1 MDPSSRKN
9 GKRNSKVNIDD
20 TGNLIYLAI
29 LCAILIFSFF
39 SWKNSL
45 RKFIKFGLIWFIIF
59 IFFIVVAL
67 VWENYQSEKSSLNI
81 FDKDLERLTLK
92 TASDGH
98 FYVTLSIN
106 NKPINFLIDTGATAM
121 ILSKKDGEK
130 LGFNV
135 DKLNFSQ
142 LAQTA
147 NGEILISPVV
157 FDKVSLGFKNFSN
170 VKAFISQTDMEKS
183 LLGMSFLSRLKKL
196 ELGRNIMIINI

>member
-1 MDPSSRKN
+1 MSN
-9 GKRNSKVNIDD
+9 DD

-29 LCAILIFSFF
+29 LGAILIFSFF

-45 RKFIKFGLIWFIIF
+45 RKFVKFGLIWFIIF

-67 VWENYQSEKSSLNI
+67 VWENYRSEKSNLNN
-81 FDKDLERLTLK
+81 FDKDLERITLK

-98 FYVTLSIN
+98 FFITLGIN
-106 NKPINFLIDTGATAM
+106 GKPINFFIDTGATAM

-135 DKLNFSQ
+135 DELNFSQ

>member
-67 VWENYQSEKSSLNI
+67 VWENYRSEKSSLNI

-170 VKAFISQTDMEKS
+170 VKAFISHTDMEKS
-183 LLGMSFLSRLKKL
+183 LLGMRFLSRLKKI
-196 ELGRNIMIINI
+196 ELDRNIMIINI

>member
-67 VWENYQSEKSSLNI
+67 VWENYHREKSSVNI

-147 NGEILISPVV
+147 NGEILISPVL

-196 ELGRNIMIINI
+196 ELGKSIMIINI

>member
-67 VWENYQSEKSSLNI
+67 VWENYHSEKSSLNI

-92 TASDGH
+92 KASDGH

-130 LGFNV
+130 LGLNV
-135 DKLNFSQ
+135 DKLNFWQ

>member
-1 MDPSSRKN
+1 M
-9 GKRNSKVNIDD
+9 NIDD

-67 VWENYQSEKSSLNI
+67 VWENYHNEKSSLNI

>member
-39 SWKNSL
+39 SWENSL

-67 VWENYQSEKSSLNI
+67 VWENYRSEKSSLNI

-142 LAQTA
+142 LAETA

>member
-1 MDPSSRKN
+1 M
-9 GKRNSKVNIDD
+9 NIDD

-67 VWENYQSEKSSLNI
+67 VWENYHNEKSSLNI

-121 ILSKKDGEK
+121 ILSKKDSEK

-170 VKAFISQTDMEKS
+170 VKAFISQKDMEKS

>member
-1 MDPSSRKN
+1 LDPSSRKN

-67 VWENYQSEKSSLNI
+67 VWENYRSEKSSLNI

-170 VKAFISQTDMEKS
+170 VKAFISLTDMEKS
-183 LLGMSFLSRLKKL
+183 LLGMRFLSRLKKI
-196 ELGRNIMIINI
+196 ELDRNIMIINI

>member
-1 MDPSSRKN
+1 M
-9 GKRNSKVNIDD
+9 
-20 TGNLIYLAI
+20 
-29 LCAILIFSFF
+29 
-39 SWKNSL
+39 
-45 RKFIKFGLIWFIIF
+45 
-59 IFFIVVAL
+59 AL
-67 VWENYQSEKSSLNI
+67 VWENYRSEKSNLSI

-92 TASDGH
+92 SASDGH

-157 FDKVSLGFKNFSN
+157 FDKVSLEFKNFSN

-183 LLGMSFLSRLKKL
+183 LLGMRFLSRLKKL

>member
-29 LCAILIFSFF
+29 LCAILIFFFF

-67 VWENYQSEKSSLNI
+67 VWENYRSEKSSLNI

-170 VKAFISQTDMEKS
+170 VKAFISHTDMEKS
-183 LLGMSFLSRLKKL
+183 LLGMRFLSRLKKL
-196 ELGRNIMIINI
+196 ELDRNIMIINI

>member
-1 MDPSSRKN
+1 MSN
-9 GKRNSKVNIDD
+9 DD

-29 LCAILIFSFF
+29 LGAILIFSFF

-45 RKFIKFGLIWFIIF
+45 RKFVKFGLIWFIIF

-67 VWENYQSEKSSLNI
+67 VWENYRSEKFSLNI

-98 FYVTLSIN
+98 FYITLGIN
-106 NKPINFLIDTGATAM
+106 STPINFLIDTGATAM

>member
-1 MDPSSRKN
+1 LDPSSRKN
-9 GKRNSKVNIDD
+9 GKRRSKVNLDD
-20 TGNLIYLAI
+20 TGNLIYLTI

-39 SWKNSL
+39 SWENSL
-45 RKFIKFGLIWFIIF
+45 RKFIKFGLIWFIVF
-59 IFFIVVAL
+59 IFCIVLAL
-67 VWENYQSEKSSLNI
+67 VWENYRSEKSSLNS
-81 FDKDLERLTLK
+81 FDEDLEKLTLE

-121 ILSKKDGEK
+121 ILSKKDSEK

-157 FDKVSLGFKNFSN
+157 FDKVRLGFKNFLN
-170 VKAFISQTDMEKS
+170 VKAFISQKDMEKS
-183 LLGMSFLSRLKKL
+183 LLGMSFLSKL
-196 ELGRNIMIINI
+196 EKLEIGRNIMIIDI

>member
-9 GKRNSKVNIDD
+9 GKHNSKVSNDD

-29 LCAILIFSFF
+29 LGAILIFSFF

-45 RKFIKFGLIWFIIF
+45 RKFVKFGLIWFIIF

-67 VWENYQSEKSSLNI
+67 VWENYRSEKSNLNI

-98 FYVTLSIN
+98 FYITLGIN
-106 NKPINFLIDTGATAM
+106 SKPINFLIDTGATAM

-135 DKLNFSQ
+135 DELNFSE

>member
-9 GKRNSKVNIDD
+9 GKRNSKVNTDN

-29 LCAILIFSFF
+29 LGVILIFSFF

-45 RKFIKFGLIWFIIF
+45 RKFVKFGLIWFIIF
-59 IFFIVVAL
+59 ILFIVVAL
-67 VWENYQSEKSSLNI
+67 AWENYRNEKFSLNS
-81 FDKDLERLTLK
+81 FDKDLKKLTLK
-92 TASDGH
+92 TATDGH

-106 NKPINFLIDTGATAM
+106 NKPIDFLIDTGATAM

-135 DKLNFSQ
+135 GNLNFSQ

-147 NGEILISPVV
+147 NGEILIFPVV

-170 VKAFISQTDMEKS
+170 FKAFISQKDMEKS

-196 ELGRNIMIINI
+196 ELGKNIMILDI

>member
-67 VWENYQSEKSSLNI
+67 VWENYRSEKSSLNI

>member
-1 MDPSSRKN
+1 MSN
-9 GKRNSKVNIDD
+9 DD

-67 VWENYQSEKSSLNI
+67 VWENYRSEKSSLNI

-98 FYVTLSIN
+98 FYITLGIN
-106 NKPINFLIDTGATAM
+106 STPINFLIDTGATAM

>member
-1 MDPSSRKN
+1 M
-9 GKRNSKVNIDD
+9 NIDD

-59 IFFIVVAL
+59 IFFIVLAL
-67 VWENYQSEKSSLNI
+67 VWENYHGEKSSLNI

>member
-67 VWENYQSEKSSLNI
+67 VWENYHREKSSVNI

-147 NGEILISPVV
+147 NGEILISPVL
-157 FDKVSLGFKNFSN
+157 FDKVSLGFKTFSN

-196 ELGRNIMIINI
+196 ELGKSIMIINI

>member
-1 MDPSSRKN
+1 M
-9 GKRNSKVNIDD
+9 NIDN

-67 VWENYQSEKSSLNI
+67 VWENYRSEKSSLNI
-81 FDKDLERLTLK
+81 FDKDRERLTLK

-135 DKLNFSQ
+135 DNLNFSQ

>member
-20 TGNLIYLAI
+20 TGNLVYLAI
-29 LCAILIFSFF
+29 LCVILIFSFF

-45 RKFIKFGLIWFIIF
+45 RKFVKFGLIWFIIF
-59 IFFIVVAL
+59 ILFIVVAL
-67 VWENYQSEKSSLNI
+67 AWENYRNEKFSLNS
-81 FDKDLERLTLK
+81 FDKDLKKLTLK
-92 TASDGH
+92 TATDGH

-106 NKPINFLIDTGATAM
+106 NKPIDFLIDTGATAM
-121 ILSKKDGEK
+121 ILSKRDGEE
-130 LGFNV
+130 LGFSV

-147 NGEILISPVV
+147 NGEILISPVEL
-157 FDKVSLGFKNFSN
+157 DKVSLGFKHFSN
-170 VKAFISQTDMEKS
+170 VKAFISQTNMKKS

>member
-67 VWENYQSEKSSLNI
+67 VWENYRSEKSSLNI

-106 NKPINFLIDTGATAM
+106 NTPINFLIDTGATAM

-130 LGFNV
+130 LGLNV
-135 DKLNFSQ
+135 DKLNFWQ

-170 VKAFISQTDMEKS
+170 FKAFISQKDIGKS

-196 ELGRNIMIINI
+196 ELGKNIMIIDI

>member
-67 VWENYQSEKSSLNI
+67 VWENYRSEKSSLNI

-170 VKAFISQTDMEKS
+170 VKAFISHTDMEKS

>member
-9 GKRNSKVNIDD
+9 GKRNSKVNKYD

-29 LCAILIFSFF
+29 LGAILIFSFF

-45 RKFIKFGLIWFIIF
+45 KKFVKFGLIWFIIF
-59 IFFIVVAL
+59 IFFIIIAL
-67 VWENYQSEKSSLNI
+67 VWENYISEKSSSNS
-81 FDKDLERLTLK
+81 FDNNLERLTLK
-92 TASDGH
+92 IASDNH
-98 FYVTLSIN
+98 FYVTVSIN

-121 ILSKKDGEK
+121 ILSKKDSEK

-135 DKLNFSQ
+135 EKLNFSQ

-157 FDKVSLGFKNFSN
+157 LDKVSLGFKNFSN
-170 VKAFISQTDMEKS
+170 FKAFISQKGMEKS
-183 LLGMSFLSRLKKL
+183 LLGMSFLSRLKKI
-196 ELGRNIMIINI
+196 ELGNNIMIIDI